1 MSYPY
6 IREMRM
12 SDMNDLYDITLL
24 SLDEAFLPDVFYGF
38 YGTWPEGQFVSADL
52 TGRPTGYICSSRL
65 MDGGVRVMMFAVH
78 PNHRGKG
85 IGTALLNSLIERCR
99 MSGYRYI
106 TLEVRKENRKAR
118 QFYQKN
124 GFIET
129 GTLDHYYRDGGDGV
143 RMDRM
148 LY

>member
-1 MSYPY
+1 MNGPC

-24 SLDEAFLPDVFYGF
+24 SLDEAYLPDVFYGF
-38 YGTWPEGQFVSADL
+38 YGTWPEGQFVSTDF

-65 MDGGVRVMMFAVH
+65 MDGGVRIMMFAVH
-78 PNHRGKG
+78 PNHRGRG
-85 IGTALLNSLIERCR
+85 TGTALIDSLIRRCR
-99 MSGYRYI
+99 MCGYRYI

-118 QFYQKN
+118 GFYKKL
-124 GFIET
+124 GFVET
-129 GTLDHYYRDGGDGV
+129 GTLEHYYRDGGEGI